1 MAYELR
7 DNSGSMFKNTRKEN
21 DRQADMTGD
30 VMIDGQTYWINGW
43 RKVDK
48 NGNPWYSFSFKKKEA
63 RQSAPQQAP
72 RRADDDTDMIPF

>member
-7 DNSGSMFKNTRKEN
+7 DNSGSMFKNTRKDN

-48 NGNPWYSFSFKKKEA
+48 NGNAWYSFSFKKKEA
-63 RQSAPQQAP
+63 RQNAPQQVSRTP
-72 RRADDDTDMIPF
+72 VDDDSIPF